1 VLASNNREKEVFMG
15 YEADDVNEIRDKL
28 NQILETCTRFG
39 FFNTVFWFGLGVGAG
54 VEIIKQIF
62 SFIKKLL

>member
-1 VLASNNREKEVFMG
+1 LISNKREKGVFMG
-15 YEADDVNEIRDKL
+15 YEADDMNEIRDKL
-28 NQILETCTRFG
+28 NQILETCTRFS
-39 FFNTVFWFGLGVGAG
+39 FFNTVFWFGLGAGAG